1 MKNDMQGTA
10 IDARIGR
17 REFVA
22 GAGAVA
28 GAIVAP
34 FALRAAAAESLAAAV
49 RAAVTRAAPLAD
61 WHIDDQW
68 GPRYAEAIP
77 YPRPAEQPAMAAA
90 VASVDAA
97 FVAV

>member
-1 MKNDMQGTA
+1 MTNDIKGTA

-22 GAGAVA
+22 GAVA
-28 GAIVAP
+28 AAIVAP

-49 RAAVTRAAPLAD
+49 RAAVTRPAPLAD